1 MLQEEVK
8 VTDWL
13 TFSFEEI
20 TLKKKKEKIK
30 QSILFQNMFL
40 VESPKE

>member
-20 TLKKKKEKIK
+20 TLKKKEKIK
-30 QSILFQNMFL
+30 QSILFQNLFL